1 MPAQAFGERSSRVAA
16 RFPTLDAVFADV
28 GNLKEAYPRLV
39 ERRMRGDLFYG
50 MLLWEDPRSRLAFD
64 VSPSLLTQFSDL
76 DQRRAAFDALAAG
89 TLVVSGTP
97 VAQLTAF
104 DAATTALAR
113 EFAEF
118 ASAQLFWS
126 SNERERFAAQFGR
139 RRTCTEILASPE
151 RIPDF
156 SAVTPAEPRVVI
168 WAPELPAAATGL
180 LAFAFEEWRGD
191 VFVVCAGGDAPRVR
205 AEYLDAGDPHVGDL
219 LSGAALVVTASLSD
233 PGAALAFAQ
242 RNVPQLVASTS
253 GAHEAIRG
261 AVVYEP
267 SQWRSVYAGAL
278 RACGRPTELRA
289 QIGQPPPLRISVS
302 DWSKSAPLVSAI
314 IVTYNR
320 QVELE
325 GALAAVAAQTYPN
338 IQTVVVNDGGEPV
351 AGVCARFPH
360 MNIKLLDRKEN
371 VKHIRAMNVGIEAC
385 DGEYICACAD
395 DDRFFPDH
403 VERLTD
409 ALERT
414 GALVAHTNCIAH
426 YTKRLPEGSRVD
438 IGFNGSVYI
447 DGLDP
452 TFALVAT
459 SINPTSFMMRKKLYE
474 QIGLWDP
481 ETGYAD
487 YDIQLRMSLVSLF
500 VHVDH
505 FTTSWVLYDDA
516 DSFAATMVGERA
528 HSSLRRIFD
537 KYPAAG
543 RPAIEQA
550 RRNLEEVVRKR
561 QAGTKYLFLPT
572 FYMPGFRAGEGGDS
586 IVSI

>member
-1 MPAQAFGERSSRVAA
+1 MPAQAFGERSARVAA
-16 RFPTLDAVFADV
+16 RFPTLDAVFADA
-28 GNLKEAYPRLV
+28 GNLKEAYPELV
-39 ERRMRGDLFYG
+39 ARRMRGDLFYG

-64 VSPSLLTQFSDL
+64 VSPSLLAQFSDL

-97 VAQLTAF
+97 VSQLTAF
-104 DAATTALAR
+104 DAATTVLAR

-126 SNERERFAAQFGR
+126 SHERERFVTQFGR
-139 RRTCTEILASPE
+139 RRTCTEILQGPQAIPEFSPALP
-151 RIPDF
+151 R
-156 SAVTPAEPRVVI
+156 EPRVVI
-168 WAPELPAAATGL
+168 WAPEFAASATGL

-205 AEYLDAGDPHVGDL
+205 AQYLDAGDPHVGDL

-233 PGAALAFAQ
+233 PGDAMAFAQ
-242 RNVPQLVASTS
+242 RNVPLLVASTS
-253 GAHEAIRG
+253 GAHEAIQG
-261 AVVYEP
+261 AAVYEP

-278 RACGRPTELRA
+278 RACGRPTELRSPIA
-289 QIGQPPPLRISVS
+289 DPPPLRITSTN
-302 DWSKSAPLVSAI
+302 WTKSAPLVSAI
-314 IVTYNR
+314 ILTYNR
-320 QVELE
+320 PDELE

-338 IQTVVVNDGGEPV
+338 IQTVVVNDGGDPV
-351 AGVCARFPH
+351 AGVCARFPN
-360 MNIKLLDRKEN
+360 MNIKLLDRTEN
-371 VKHIRAMNVGIEAC
+371 VKHIRAMNIGIEAC
-385 DGEYICACAD
+385 DGEFICACAD

-403 VERLTD
+403 IERLTD
-409 ALERT
+409 ALMRS
-414 GALVAHTNCIAH
+414 GGLVAHTNCLAH
-426 YTKRLPEGSRVD
+426 YTKRLPEGGRVD
-438 IGFNGSVYI
+438 VGFNASVYV

-459 SINPTSFMMRKKLYE
+459 SINPTSFMMRKKLFD

-487 YDIQLRMSLVSLF
+487 YDLQLRMSLVGVF

-505 FTTSWVLYDDA
+505 LTNSWVLYDDA
-516 DSFAATMVGERA
+516 DSFAASMVGERA

-537 KYPAAG
+537 KYPATG

-561 QAGTKYLFLPT
+561 QQGTKYLFLPT
-572 FYMPGFRAGEGGDS
+572 YYMPGYRAGEGGDS
-586 IVSI
+586 IVST